1 MPGYEKV
8 TDISQLTSGTKY
20 LITAKA
26 DDGTYYAVNP
36 SAASSNFNHVA
47 KVVEENI
54 PIKEEASV
62 ALGTNAQF
70 DNGGEKKISKC
81 LFTFDKQ
88 EGTENQYKIT
98 AVTEDGKR
106 FISDQNHHQ
115 ELTDH
120 LSRQRRLLRLLKM
133 EKHLRYSRQKTLQ
146 TANICIFG
154 KMMQVNSISIEMVL

>member
-1 MPGYEKV
+1 M

-26 DDGTYYAVNP
+26 DDGTYYAVSP

-88 EGTENQYKIT
+88 EGTENQ
-98 AVTEDGKR
+98 
-106 FISDQNHHQ
+106 
-115 ELTDH
+115 
-120 LSRQRRLLRLLKM
+120 
-133 EKHLRYSRQKTLQ
+133 
-146 TANICIFG
+146 
-154 KMMQVNSISIEMVL
+154 

>member
-81 LFTFDKQ
+81 LFTFDKP
-88 EGTENQYKIT
+88 
-98 AVTEDGKR
+98 
-106 FISDQNHHQ
+106 